1 MVKVIVHKSG
11 KFSFDGINIEDVEKG
26 RSDMVASKAVVI
38 CQTDWADYDAN
49 KSEPK
54 PVAQE
59 EPAKEQPD
67 NDGQSDLSIDWDFV
81 DELVAEEDKN
91 GLDEY
96 AETFGIKLNRRY
108 TIENMLKQFKESV

>member
-38 CQTDWADYDAN
+38 CQTDWADYDTN
-49 KSEPK
+49 KSETK
-54 PVAQE
+54 AVRKE
-59 EPAKEQPD
+59 EPAQ
-67 NDGQSDLSIDWDFV
+67 NDGQNDLSIDWGFV